1 VLRVEP
7 GQRYEISDN
16 RSVYLAEVET
26 ARKEHVLFRTIEKL
40 PAQSK
45 TVEIILCAALV
56 KFDHFEWMIEKATE
70 LGVAE
75 IIPIEAVRSDKGLE
89 KAAQKRLERWR
100 RIALDASQQA
110 RRAFLP
116 IVSEPVAFDEIL
128 NRQFSYR
135 YSLDEGGGK
144 PLAGVLPV
152 ARHATDRVAVLVG
165 PEGGWTDEERAAF
178 LHAGWTQITLGP
190 LILRAE
196 TAALA
201 ALAVIQ
207 AGWLVVPDTLEH

>member
-1 VLRVEP
+1 
-7 GQRYEISDN
+7 
-16 RSVYLAEVET
+16 
-26 ARKEHVLFRTIEKL
+26 
-40 PAQSK
+40 
-45 TVEIILCAALV
+45 
-56 KFDHFEWMIEKATE
+56 MIEKATE

-100 RIALDASQQA
+100 RIALEASQQA

-116 IVSEPVAFDEIL
+116 LVSEPIAFDDIL

-144 PLAGVLPV
+144 PLAGALPV

-178 LHAGWTQITLGP
+178 LNAGWTQITLGP

-207 AGWLVVPDTLEH
+207 AGWQVVPDTLEH